1 MRAVGNLSLVVEP
14 GEIVGLIGPNGAG
27 KTTVIDAVTGFVG
40 LTEGSLR
47 LGGADITRKSV
58 DARVRAG
65 LARSFQTVEPFNDL
79 NVAENIAVGFERVRW
94 FDWLRTLARPTSAS
108 LDQELRAEA
117 SSLELDLDRF
127 PDSLSQGRRR
137 ALGVLRALATRPAV
151 LLLDEP
157 AAGLDK
163 DETKHLGTVL
173 RRVAKERGIGLLL
186 VEHDMT
192 LVSAVC
198 DKVVLIDFG
207 KTLFAGS
214 MADAFDSPIVRAAYL
229 GEAVSAELEEGV
241 VVTGDV
247 RQ

>member
-1 MRAVGNLSLVVEP
+1 
-14 GEIVGLIGPNGAG
+14 
-27 KTTVIDAVTGFVG
+27 
-40 LTEGSLR
+40 
-47 LGGADITRKSV
+47 
-58 DARVRAG
+58 

-94 FDWLRTLARPTSAS
+94 FDWLRTLARPTSAT

-207 KTLFAGS
+207 KTLFSGP

-229 GEAVSAELEEGV
+229 GEAVSAEHEQGV
-241 VVTGDV
+241 VVTGDL